1 MLYRVIHALFCISSS
16 CVDELTE
23 LMTLL
28 EDNPTVEFSS
38 LILDEDENF
47 KVWNHTC
54 IMTCREMFD
63 AAF

>member
-1 MLYRVIHALFCISSS
+1 M
-16 CVDELTE
+16 DELTE